1 MSVAPPKLG
10 HMPLLA
16 VLVRQEHDV
25 VAARQRARQLAT
37 LIGFGNQDQV
47 RIATVVSE
55 IARNAFRYARGG
67 RVEFA
72 LILSSSPQA
81 LAVTVI
87 DEGPGIDDLDAILSG
102 RRRSPTG
109 MGIGLTGSRRL
120 MDTFEIQSRPGIGTR
135 IHFSKSL
142 PPEVPRLEGSRV
154 SALIAQLAQGGL
166 AATDDAQHQHRD
178 LLETLQ
184 SLRSRELE
192 LEKRQLEMRQI
203 NAELAETNSGVVAL
217 YAELDEK
224 AVALRKADELKSHF
238 LRHVSHEFRTPLNS
252 ILALAQ
258 LLLRRVDGDL
268 TSEQERQVG
277 FIRQAAQDLT
287 EIVND
292 LLDLAK
298 VESGKVDV
306 RTTRIHLAQL
316 FGALRGVMRPLVV
329 SDAVSLVFDEPNPGF
344 SFLSDESK
352 TAQILRNLLSNAL
365 KFTERG
371 EVRVS
376 FHVSDGW
383 LELRVSDTGIGIASE
398 DQERI
403 FQEFAQVDSAM
414 QGRVKGTGLGLPLS
428 RKLATLLGGELTVSS
443 ERGYGSTFLLRIPM
457 DGHTG
462 GLMDDIIDGSDAV
475 LIIDDEESARYIAKQ
490 HFRGSRHPIIEAASG
505 IEGAERARF
514 ERPKLILL
522 DLAMPDR
529 SGFEVLD
536 DLKSDAAT
544 RSIPVLIHTSRKLL
558 QSDYE
563 RLANRQAGILPKG
576 EDWPVTALEYIRTV
590 LDEPGLFT
598 SEVQPG
604 PPQQP

>member
-1 MSVAPPKLG
+1 MNISPAKLG
-10 HMPLLA
+10 HMPLLT
-16 VLVRQEHDV
+16 VQLRQEQDV
-25 VAARQRARQLAT
+25 VAARQRARQLAS
-37 LIGFGNQDQV
+37 LIGFGHQDQV

-55 IARNAFRYARGG
+55 IARNAYQYARGG

-72 LILSSSPQA
+72 LLLSPNPQA
-81 LAVTVI
+81 LAVTVV
-87 DEGPGIDDLDAILSG
+87 DNGPGIEDLDAILAG
-102 RRRSPTG
+102 RRQSRTG
-109 MGIGLTGSRRL
+109 MGMGLTGSRRL
-120 MDTFEIQSRPGIGTR
+120 MDTFEIQSQAGIGTR

-142 PPEVPRLEGSRV
+142 PPEAPRLEGSRV
-154 SALIAQLAQGGL
+154 SALVSRLAQESS
-166 AATDDAQHQHRD
+166 APVDDAQNQHRD

-192 LEKRQLEMRQI
+192 LEKRQLEMRHI

-224 AVALRKADELKSHF
+224 ALALRRADELKSHF

-258 LLLRRVDGDL
+258 LLLRRIDGDL
-268 TSEQERQVG
+268 TTEQERQIG

-306 RTTRIHLAQL
+306 RITRIHLAQL
-316 FGALRGVMRPLVV
+316 FGGLRGIMRPLVV
-329 SDAVSLVFDEPNPGF
+329 SDAVSLVFDEPGPGL
-344 SFLSDESK
+344 SLLSDESK
-352 TAQILRNLLSNAL
+352 IAQILRNLVSNAL

-376 FHVSDGW
+376 FHVSDGS
-383 LELRVSDTGIGIASE
+383 LELRVSDTGIGIAPA

-403 FQEFAQVDSAM
+403 FHEFAQVDSAM

-443 ERGYGSTFLLRIPM
+443 ERGRGSTFLLRIPM

-462 GLMDDIIDGSDAV
+462 GLMHDIVDGSDAV

-490 HFRGSRHPIIEAASG
+490 HFRGSRHRLIEAANG

-529 SGFEVLD
+529 SGFDVLD

-544 RSIPVLIHTSRKLL
+544 SSIPVLIHTSRQFR

-563 RLANRQAGILPKG
+563 RLANRHVGILPKG
-576 EDWPVTALEYIRTV
+576 EAWPAAALEYMRTV
-590 LDEPGLFT
+590 LDEPELFT
-598 SEVQPG
+598 PG
-604 PPQQP
+604 MHAGRAEKP